1 MVFCKTF
8 MHKAVAPAVFFRF
21 QLLDLFLD
29 LVRIADILFSGIVR
43 FAVKR
48 CLDGANRTSQ
58 TKNLR

>member
-1 MVFCKTF
+1 